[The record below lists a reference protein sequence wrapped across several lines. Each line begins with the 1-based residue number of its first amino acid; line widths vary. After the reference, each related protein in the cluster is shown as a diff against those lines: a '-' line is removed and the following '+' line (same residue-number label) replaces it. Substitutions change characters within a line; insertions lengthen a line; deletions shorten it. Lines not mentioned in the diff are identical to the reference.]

1 MKPCLS
7 SLVKP
12 AFFVLVF
19 GFSKS
24 LRKER
29 EKIDVVL
36 VISGFNVER
45 VLQNLLS
52 TGELVER
59 FSGLLR

>member
-7 SLVKP
+7 SFVKP
-12 AFFVLVF
+12 AFFVFVF

>member
-1 MKPCLS
+1 M
-7 SLVKP
+7 
-12 AFFVLVF
+12 LVF

-24 LRKER
+24 LRKEG
-29 EKIDVVL
+29 EKIEVVS
-36 VISGFNVER
+36 VISGFNMER

-59 FSGLLR
+59 FSGLLG

>member
-7 SLVKP
+7 SFVKP
-12 AFFVLVF
+12 VFFVLVF

-29 EKIDVVL
+29 EEIDVVS

>member
-1 MKPCLS
+1 M
-7 SLVKP
+7 
-12 AFFVLVF
+12 LVF

-29 EKIDVVL
+29 EEIDVVS

>member
-7 SLVKP
+7 SFVKP
-12 AFFVLVF
+12 VLFVLVF

-29 EKIDVVL
+29 EEIDVVS
-36 VISGFNVER
+36 VMSGFNVER
-45 VLQNLLS
+45 VLQNLCLQ
-52 TGELVER
+52 ENW
-59 FSGLLR
+59 